1 MSQANTASGGRLSMV
16 EKLGYGLGDAA
27 SNLVFQTIVNFIAFY
42 YTDVVGLAPA
52 LVGTLFL
59 VVRVFDAVLDPVM
72 GAVADRTRSR
82 WGQFRPWLVWLAL
95 PFGASAVLTFATP
108 NLGAPGTAI
117 YCFIAYTVL
126 MIFYTGVNIPYGA
139 MAAAMTDDPAERTSL
154 QSWRFALAMVG
165 NMIVSGATLP
175 LIDLFGR
182 GDRATGYLWTM
193 VVFAVLAVVMLLACF
208 ATTRERASPATT
220 GQGEGAASLGADLRA
235 LWANDQ
241 WRVLAVINFVLLIA
255 VVMRGTAA
263 LYFVRY
269 VLREPDLSTAYLTL
283 GTLGG
288 VIGSLFAGNL
298 HGPPKPKELLLIA
311 AAHGG
316 LLAVLGGVGLVPL
329 ELMGPATAA
338 VMGGYGLAKLS
349 GARLDRVRAF
359 GVLMVLQA
367 IAQVALFLT
376 GGAGVGVSVGVFVLV
391 MLLNQAAVPVLWALM
406 ADSVD
411 YGQWKTGRRITGL
424 NFSTMLFALKMG
436 VAVGGALAAWLLGWY
451 GYVANAEQ
459 SERAMHG
466 VAVVFGL
473 GPALACVVVALVSL
487 GVRLTLAR
495 MRQGAAGF
503 GELPSNIDMAKV

>member
-1 MSQANTASGGRLSMV
+1 MSQAGAAGSGRLSLV

-42 YTDVVGLAPA
+42 YTDVVGLAPT

-108 NLGAPGTAI
+108 NLGEPGTAI
-117 YCFIAYTVL
+117 YCFVGYTVL

-139 MAAAMTDDPAERTSL
+139 MAAAMTDDPQERTSL

-175 LIDLFGR
+175 LIELFGQ
-182 GDRATGYLWTM
+182 GDRARGYLWTM
-193 VVFAVLAVVMLLACF
+193 AVFAVLAVIMLLACF
-208 ATTRERASPATT
+208 ATTRERAGP
-220 GQGEGAASLGADLRA
+220 GAAQDGKASLAADLKA

-241 WRVLAVINFVLLIA
+241 WRVLALVNFVLLIA

-269 VLREPDLSTAYLTL
+269 VLGEPDLSTAYLTL

-298 HGPPKPKELLLIA
+298 HGPPRPKELLLILA
-311 AAHGG
+311 VHGG
-316 LLAVLGGVGLVPL
+316 LLAVLGGVGLVPPG
-329 ELMGPATAA
+329 LMAPVTGAVAA
-338 VMGGYGLAKLS
+338 GYVLAKLS
-349 GARLDRVRAF
+349 GAWLDRVRAF

-367 IAQVALFLT
+367 LAQVALFFT
-376 GGAGVGVSVGVFVLV
+376 AFASIAVSVSVFVLA
-391 MLLNQAAVPVLWALM
+391 MLLNQVAVPVLWALM

-424 NFSTMLFALKMG
+424 NFSTVLFALKMG
-436 VAVGGALAAWLLGWY
+436 VAVGGALAAWMLGWY
-451 GYVANAEQ
+451 GYVANAQ
-459 SERAMHG
+459 QTDRAMHG
-466 VAVVFGL
+466 IAVVFGL
-473 GPALACVVVALVSL
+473 GPAAACL
-487 GVRLTLAR
+487 GVAAISIGVQLTLAT
-495 MRQGAAGF
+495 MR
-503 GELPSNIDMAKV
+503 KVREALASPEGRPA

>member
-1 MSQANTASGGRLSMV
+1 MTQQGRADGRLSIV

-59 VVRVFDAVLDPVM
+59 VVRVFDAALDPVM
-72 GAVADRTRSR
+72 GAVADRTHSR

-108 NLGAPGTAI
+108 DLGEPGTAI
-117 YCFIAYTVL
+117 YCFVAYTVL

-139 MAAAMTDDPAERTSL
+139 MAASMTADPRERTSL

-175 LIDLFGR
+175 LIALFGQ
-182 GDRATGYLWTM
+182 GDRAKGYVWTM
-193 VVFAVLAVVMLLACF
+193 AVFAALAMMMLLACF
-208 ATTRERASPATT
+208 AATRERVGSS
-220 GQGEGAASLGADLRA
+220 GAEREKGASLWVDLQA
-235 LWANDQ
+235 LWRNDQ
-241 WRVLAVINFVLLIA
+241 WRVLAAINFVLLIS

-269 VLREPDLSTAYLTL
+269 VLGVPDRATAYLTL

-288 VIGSLFAGNL
+288 VIGSVFAGNL
-298 HGPPKPKELLLIA
+298 HGPPKLKELGVIVAVHAGLMMVLCAAGLVMGDLIVPA
-311 AAHGG
+311 T
-316 LLAVLGGVGLVPL
+316 LAV
-329 ELMGPATAA
+329 A
-338 VMGGYGLAKLS
+338 VGYGLAKLS
-349 GARLDRVRAF
+349 GVWLDRVQAF

-367 IAQVALFLT
+367 LVQVALYAT
-376 GGAGVGVSVGVFVLV
+376 AGAGVAVSAGLFVLV
-391 MLLNQAAVPVLWALM
+391 MLLNQVAVPVLWSLM
-406 ADSVD
+406 SDSVD
-411 YGQWKTGRRITGL
+411 YGEMKTGRRITGL

-436 VAVGGALAAWLLGWY
+436 VAVGGAAAAWLLAYY
-451 GYVANAEQ
+451 GYVPNIPQ
-459 SERAMHG
+459 SARAMHG
-466 VAVVFGL
+466 ISVVFGL
-473 GPALACVVVALVSL
+473 GPAAACLGVAAISL

-495 MRQGAAGF
+495 MMDVQERLTASRFRANAARC
-503 GELPSNIDMAKV
+503 L

>member
-1 MSQANTASGGRLSMV
+1 MSQAGAAGSGRLSLV

-108 NLGAPGTAI
+108 NLGEPGTAI
-117 YCFIAYTVL
+117 YCFVAYTVL

-175 LIDLFGR
+175 LIELFGH
-182 GDRATGYLWTM
+182 GDRAKGYLWTM

-208 ATTRERASPATT
+208 ATTREQARPVAAA
-220 GQGEGAASLGADLRA
+220 QGGSLAGDLKA

-241 WRVLAVINFVLLIA
+241 WRVLAMVNFVLLIA

-298 HGPPKPKELLLIA
+298 HGAPKPRELLLMA
-311 AAHGG
+311 VAHGG
-316 LLAVLGGVGLVPL
+316 LLAVLGVAGLIPVD
-329 ELMGPATAA
+329 LMAPATAA
-338 VMGGYGLAKLS
+338 VAGGYVLAKLS
-349 GARLDRVRAF
+349 GAWLDRVRAF

-367 IAQVALFLT
+367 AAQVALFFT
-376 GGAGVGVSVGVFVLV
+376 GGAGVAVSAGVFVLV

-406 ADSVD
+406 SDSVD
-411 YGQWKTGRRITGL
+411 YGHWKTGRRITGL
-424 NFSTMLFALKMG
+424 NFSTILFALKMG

-451 GYVANAEQ
+451 GYVANAVQ
-459 SERAMHG
+459 TQHAMHG
-466 VAVVFGL
+466 IAVVFGL
-473 GPALACVVVALVSL
+473 GPAAACLLIAVISGA
-487 GVRLTLAR
+487 VRLTMAR
-495 MRQGAAGF
+495 MQQVRLDLLKARG
-503 GELPSNIDMAKV
+503 

>member
-1 MSQANTASGGRLSMV
+1 MSQLDVAGGRLSMV

-42 YTDVVGLAPA
+42 YTDVVGLTPA

-59 VVRVFDAVLDPVM
+59 VVRVFDAVIDPVM

-82 WGQFRPWLVWLAL
+82 WGQFRPWLVWLAV

-108 NLGAPGTAI
+108 QLPGHGTAI
-117 YCFIAYTVL
+117 WCFVAYTVL

-139 MAAAMTDDPAERTSL
+139 MAAAMTDDPQERTSL

-175 LIDLFGR
+175 LIELFGH
-182 GDRATGYLWTM
+182 GDRAKGYLWTM
-193 VVFAVLAVVMLLACF
+193 AVFAVLAVVLLLGCF
-208 ATTRERASPATT
+208 ATTRERVAPEARKA
-220 GQGEGAASLGADLRA
+220 GEGGSILADLKA

-241 WRVLAVINFVLLIA
+241 WRVLAAINFVLLIS

-269 VLREPDLSTAYLTL
+269 VLREPDRATAYITL
-283 GTLGG
+283 GAVGG

-298 HGPPKPKELLLIA
+298 HGKPTAREVGLIA
-311 AAHGG
+311 LVHAG
-316 LLAVLGGVGLVPL
+316 LLTILVAARL
-329 ELMGPATAA
+329 VTTDLIFPATIA
-338 VMGGYGLAKLS
+338 VVIGYALAKLS
-349 GARLDRVRAF
+349 GAWLDRVRAF

-367 IAQVALFLT
+367 MAQVGLFFT
-376 GGAGVGVSVGVFVLV
+376 ARSGIEVSAAGFVLA
-391 MLLNQAAVPVLWALM
+391 MLLNQVAVPVLWALM

-424 NFSTMLFALKMG
+424 NFSTMLFALKLG

-451 GYVANAEQ
+451 GYVANTAQ
-459 SERAMHG
+459 TERAMLG
-466 VAVVFGL
+466 IAVVFGL
-473 GPALACVVVALVSL
+473 GPAAACVAVALVSL
-487 GVRLTLAR
+487 AVRLTMTRMREVQAALAR
-495 MRQGAAGF
+495 A
-503 GELPSNIDMAKV
+503 

>member
-1 MSQANTASGGRLSMV
+1 MSQAGAAGSGRLSLI

-52 LVGTLFL
+52 LVGTMFL
-59 VVRVFDAVLDPVM
+59 VVRVFDAVLDPMM
-72 GAVADRTRSR
+72 GAVADRTRTR

-117 YCFIAYTVL
+117 YCFVAYTVL

-139 MAAAMTDDPAERTSL
+139 MAAAMTDDPQERTSL

-175 LIDLFGR
+175 LIELFGR
-182 GDRATGYLWTM
+182 GDRARGYLWTM
-193 VVFAVLAVVMLLACF
+193 AVFAVLAVVMLLACF
-208 ATTRERASPATT
+208 AATRERARPTAA
-220 GQGEGAASLGADLRA
+220 GGGEGASLLADLKA

-298 HGPPKPKELLLIA
+298 HGPPRPRELLLIL
-311 AAHGG
+311 AAHVG
-316 LLAVLGGVGLVPL
+316 LLAILGVAGLVPL
-329 ELMGPATAA
+329 ALTGPATGAVAA
-338 VMGGYGLAKLS
+338 GYVLAKLS
-349 GARLDRVRAF
+349 GAWLDRARAF

-367 IAQVALFLT
+367 IAQVALFFT
-376 GGAGVGVSVGVFVLV
+376 GGTGVGVSVGVFVLV
-391 MLLNQAAVPVLWALM
+391 MLLNQVAVPVLWALM

-424 NFSTMLFALKMG
+424 NFSTILFALKMG

-459 SERAMHG
+459 TERARHG

-473 GPALACVVVALVSL
+473 GPAAACLGVALISVA
-487 GVRLTLAR
+487 VRLTLANMQQVR
-495 MRQGAAGF
+495 AALDGADGR
-503 GELPSNIDMAKV
+503 

>member
-1 MSQANTASGGRLSMV
+1 MSQQQRLSLV

-59 VVRVFDAVLDPVM
+59 VVRVFDAVIDPVM

-95 PFGASAVLTFATP
+95 PFGASAILTFATP
-108 NLGAPGTAI
+108 QLPGNGTAI

-139 MAAAMTDDPAERTSL
+139 MAAALTDDPQERTSL
-154 QSWRFALAMVG
+154 QSWRFALAMIG

-175 LIDLFGR
+175 LIAVFGH
-182 GDRATGYLWTM
+182 GDQAKGYLWTM
-193 VVFAVLAVVMLLACF
+193 VVFAVLAVAMLLACF
-208 ATTRERASPATT
+208 AVTRERIAPERRAP
-220 GQGEGAASLGADLRA
+220 GEGGSILADAKA
-235 LWANDQ
+235 LLANDQ
-241 WRVLAVINFVLLIA
+241 WRVLAAINFVLLIS

-269 VLREPDLSTAYLTL
+269 VLREPDRAGAYVTL
-283 GTLGG
+283 GALGG

-298 HGPPKPKELLLIA
+298 HKGPSAKELGLIA

-316 LLAVLGGVGLVPL
+316 LMAVLVASGLL
-329 ELMGPATAA
+329 STDLLLPATAA
-338 VMGGYGLAKLS
+338 VVVGYALAKLS
-349 GARLDRVRAF
+349 GAWLDRVRAF
-359 GVLMVLQA
+359 GVLMLLQA
-367 IAQVALFLT
+367 AAQVALFFTASASL
-376 GGAGVGVSVGVFVLV
+376 GVSAAVFVLA
-391 MLLNQAAVPVLWALM
+391 MLLNQVAVPVLWALM

-424 NFSTMLFALKMG
+424 NFSTVLFALKMG
-436 VAVGGALAAWLLGWY
+436 VAVGGALAAWLLAWY
-451 GYVANAEQ
+451 GYVPNIAQ
-459 SERAMHG
+459 TDRAMHG
-466 VAVVFGL
+466 IAVVFGL
-473 GPALACVVVALVSL
+473 GPAAACL
-487 GVRLTLAR
+487 GVAFISVAIQLTLER
-495 MRQGAAGF
+495 MRQVRTALAG
-503 GELPSNIDMAKV
+503 